1 MRLPITIT
9 TLLQFKAAFYSV
21 CLVYLM
27 TPIQNERW
35 GIPHVM
41 LVGRN

>member
-9 TLLQFKAAFYSV
+9 IQAQFRAAFQAL

-27 TPIQNERW
+27 MPIQNERW